1 MSEIERTYQQL
12 AMKLARE
19 AGFDPSAVTAIFIE
33 PGVTEVSF
41 FLLDENGNK
50 QIVGDE
56 VLTDT
61 KVVFWKDVEGND
73 V

>member
-1 MSEIERTYQQL
+1 MTEIEQTYQQL

-19 AGFDPSAVTAIFIE
+19 AGFDPFAVKTILCK
-33 PGVTEVSF
+33 PGYTTVEF

-61 KVVFWKDVEGND
+61 KTVRWENWGAPDE
-73 V
+73 

>member
-1 MSEIERTYQQL
+1 MTEIERTYQQL

-19 AGFDPSAVTAIFIE
+19 VGFDPNSVTALYIE
-33 PGVTEVSF
+33 PGFTEVSF

-50 QIVGDE
+50 QIVGGE

-61 KVVFWKDVEGND
+61 KMVFWKDAEGND

>member
-1 MSEIERTYQQL
+1 MTEIERTYQQL

-19 AGFDPSAVTAIFIE
+19 VGFDPTSVTALYIE
-33 PGVTEVSF
+33 PGFTEVSF

-61 KVVFWKDVEGND
+61 KVVFWRDVEGNN